1 MQNESRLRLRTAFA
15 FLFFVV
21 AIGISGL
28 MIIEKWSLLD
38 AAWVTIVSLLT
49 IGYGDIVPHS
59 PAGRIFMLFL
69 VTAGVGVV
77 TYTLGT
83 IFTNVVETQ
92 IARIMERTDMKDHI
106 ASLNNHIIV
115 CGAGRVGASVTEILV
130 NEKVPFVMVDADEEL
145 INGLVAEG
153 VLAFHGDATKDEV
166 LIQAGVMRARGV
178 ISALSEDAYNVF
190 VTLTVKALNPSLT
203 VVARAERGETIEKLK
218 RAGADK
224 VIAPAQLGGQRMAT
238 AILKPVSVD
247 LVDTLFTRSNIQVQL
262 EELVITSD
270 SPLCGREL
278 RQIFVRD
285 DSNIIVVAIIR
296 MDEVIMNPTAREP
309 VMEGDVLIVL
319 GARSDL
325 EKLEKLTPA

>member
-1 MQNESRLRLRTAFA
+1 MHNESKLRLRTAFA

-28 MIIEKWSLLD
+28 MLIEKWSFLD
-38 AAWVTIVSLLT
+38 ASWVTIVSLLT
-49 IGYGDIVPHS
+49 IGYGDLVPHS
-59 PAGRIFMLFL
+59 PAGRIFLLVL

-92 IARIMERTDMKDHI
+92 IARIMERTDMKDQI
-106 ASLNNHIIV
+106 ESLHNHIIV
-115 CGAGRVGASVTEILV
+115 CGAGRVGASVTEVLV
-130 NEKVPFVMVDADEEL
+130 NEKVPFVMVDANEEL
-145 INGLVAEG
+145 INALVAEG

-166 LIQAGVMRARGV
+166 LIQAGIMRARGV

-238 AILKPVSVD
+238 AILKPVTVD
-247 LVDTLFTRSNIQVQL
+247 LVDTLFTKSNIQVQL

-296 MDEVIMNPTAREP
+296 LDEVIMNPTAREP

-325 EKLEKLTPA
+325 EKLEKLAPA